1 MTTMQRRKL
10 LISTAAACLGG
21 AAQAQSAPVSTGSA
35 RPLRLLVPFA
45 AGGATDITAR
55 ALAGPLSQLLGAPVA
70 VENRPGA
77 AGATCMA
84 EVAAAAPDG
93 ATLGV
98 ATLSTHG
105 VNPAV
110 YKHLPYNALDGFT
123 PVTEIVKAPGVLV
136 VHPGLPARDFAQFVQ
151 HLKARPGQLA
161 YASPGNG
168 TIGHMWGELLKS
180 SANVRMTHLPQAGAT
195 AALAE
200 VLAGRVPVYF
210 DQVASSLPHIQAGR
224 LRALAVSWSRR
235 LALLPEV
242 PTYAEL
248 SLFSNND
255 PSWFGLVAPAHT
267 PAATARRLRDAVATV
282 LREPAVLAR
291 LGEQGLFASGSLPD
305 EFAAQIRK
313 EVEKMRRVSRFARIT
328 LGKDAA

>member
-1 MTTMQRRKL
+1 MTTMKRRKL

-105 VNPAV
+105 VTQPSTNTCP
-110 YKHLPYNALDGFT
+110 T
-123 PVTEIVKAPGVLV
+123 T
-136 VHPGLPARDFAQFVQ
+136 RWT
-151 HLKARPGQLA
+151 
-161 YASPGNG
+161 ASPPSPR
-168 TIGHMWGELLKS
+168 S
-180 SANVRMTHLPQAGAT
+180 SRP
-195 AALAE
+195 
-200 VLAGRVPVYF
+200 
-210 DQVASSLPHIQAGR
+210 
-224 LRALAVSWSRR
+224 RACW
-235 LALLPEV
+235 
-242 PTYAEL
+242 
-248 SLFSNND
+248 
-255 PSWFGLVAPAHT
+255 WCT
-267 PAATARRLRDAVATV
+267 PACRCA
-282 LREPAVLAR
+282 
-291 LGEQGLFASGSLPD
+291 
-305 EFAAQIRK
+305 I
-313 EVEKMRRVSRFARIT
+313 SRSSCST
-328 LGKDAA
+328 